1 MSFLLEA
8 SDVFFNMK
16 TLGLVSRE
24 IKASFVFLHKQQK
37 ALSIH
42 LSFLK
47 KYNSKNG
54 LSRVDTIFPE
64 DSPDI
69 P

>member
-37 ALSIH
+37 AL
-42 LSFLK
+42 FLHK
-47 KYNSKNG
+47 QQKALITTEYTF
-54 LSRVDTIFPE
+54 VFP
-64 DSPDI
+64 
-69 P
+69 